1 MEKGNS
7 KRLPD
12 FLKIIISLN
21 TKKVHKKKKAGIV
34 AAIPAMNILS
44 LPFFLVI
51 KL

>member
-34 AAIPAMNILS
+34 AAIPAVKHIKNSVLLS
-44 LPFFLVI
+44 N
-51 KL
+51 